1 MLFSSASEELSEQV
15 KLAFKDVCH
24 VEVGQC
30 VLRHTTKPF
39 CSVFT
44 IKYGGGVIVVF
55 EGL

>member
-15 KLAFKDVCH
+15 KLAFRDVCH

-30 VLRHTTKPF
+30 VLRHATEPF

>member
-1 MLFSSASEELSEQV
+1 MLSSSASEELSEQV
-15 KLAFKDVCH
+15 KLAFKDMCH

-44 IKYGGGVIVVF
+44 IKHGGGVIVVF

>member
-15 KLAFKDVCH
+15 KLAFRDVCH

-30 VLRHTTKPF
+30 VLRHATEPF
-39 CSVFT
+39 CRVFT